1 MPREDA
7 RARTRPTGQRARDA
21 GWASTGEARRSR
33 CSGRHGDRKLTSATR
48 YVRTMG
54 ARPALTRR
62 ERLLYHQL
70 HPLKLATDLASAVG
84 AIPLFWRHRLGLALL
99 VSLVPPVVVSAALL
113 RWGSFER
120 QRDSAFGRYVARWM
134 SPAVEAARLSGFA
147 VSAVGAWLHAPA
159 AIVAG
164 AAVVLAA
171 WLRGVGR

>member
-1 MPREDA
+1 ME
-7 RARTRPTGQRARDA
+7 
-21 GWASTGEARRSR
+21 
-33 CSGRHGDRKLTSATR
+33 
-48 YVRTMG
+48 

-62 ERLLYHQL
+62 ERVLYHQL

-84 AIPLFWRHRLGLALL
+84 AIPLFWRHRLGFALV
-99 VSLVPPVVVSAALL
+99 VSLVPPIAVSAALL

-134 SPAVEAARLSGFA
+134 SPAAEAVRLFGFA
-147 VSAVGAWLHAPA
+147 ECAVGAWFHAPI